1 MNSSWAEVA
10 HRQQHTPA
18 LPDSAAAAQEAND
31 QQHGTHTDEQVGNI
45 GQLG

>member
-1 MNSSWAEVA
+1 MSSWDEVA

-18 LPDSAAAAQEAND
+18 LPDRSAAAQETND
-31 QQHGTHTDEQVGNI
+31 HQHSTHTDEHIANA